1 MSKSEQGNSVKYQR
15 SRNKGL
21 YNGYPGLEF
30 WISWFRVLGTGFK
43 KKNDKHSFMH
53 LEKDYLHKIKKVVG
67 NVLETNKQTKMRN
80 VYLHGHY
87 LSS

>member
-1 MSKSEQGNSVKYQR
+1 
-15 SRNKGL
+15 
-21 YNGYPGLEF
+21 
-30 WISWFRVLGTGFK
+30 
-43 KKNDKHSFMH
+43 MH

-87 LSS
+87 LSSWRMIKDDIKQEVNEKHWKQNDLHYIHHGKKEWRKQSEWWLVTGERNWF